1 MPRQED
7 LSDFEEDDEPVIEKT
22 KEKKKKEKKTLVFE
36 IKLAEDVNEKYE
48 YNYKE
53 MVKEHEERMKKVDS
67 DIEIIEILD
76 DDPVPKKKKYKKPV
90 NVDPED
96 EYDLDDDF
104 IDDTEANDEVV
115 PDQVSTEHGGF
126 YINIGRLKYVE
137 LDAGSIAT
145 GGKSALSMIKI
156 PQYSPIPDGSKSI
169 GGSYTGSGAVP
180 GRSSTPSIISARKTP
195 TQGFI
200 YQTYNYPNHQ

>member
-7 LSDFEEDDEPVIEKT
+7 LSDFEEDDEPVIEKA

-180 GRSSTPSIISARKTP
+180 GRSSTPSIISARRTP

-200 YQTYNYPNHQ
+200 

>member
-1 MPRQED
+1 M
-7 LSDFEEDDEPVIEKT
+7 SDFEKDDELVIEET

-36 IKLAEDVNEKYE
+36 IELAEDVNEKYE

-137 LDAGSIAT
+137 LGAGTTAT

-156 PQYSPIPDGSKSI
+156 PQFSLIPDSSKSI

-180 GRSSTPSIISARKTP
+180 GRSLTPSIISARKTP
-195 TQGFI
+195 TIGFI
-200 YQTYNYPNHQ
+200 YQTYNYPNH

>member
-7 LSDFEEDDEPVIEKT
+7 LSDFEDDDEPVIEKT

-36 IKLAEDVNEKYE
+36 IKIAEDVNEKYE
-48 YNYKE
+48 YNFKE

-137 LDAGSIAT
+137 LGAGTTAT

-156 PQYSPIPDGSKSI
+156 PQFSLIPDSSKSI

-180 GRSSTPSIISARKTP
+180 GRSLTPSIISARKTP
-195 TQGFI
+195 TIGFI
-200 YQTYNYPNHQ
+200 YQTYNYPNH

>member
-7 LSDFEEDDEPVIEKT
+7 LSGFEEDDEPVIEKT
-22 KEKKKKEKKTLVFE
+22 KEKKKEKKTLVFE

-145 GGKSALSMIKI
+145 GGKSAL
-156 PQYSPIPDGSKSI
+156 YD
-169 GGSYTGSGAVP
+169 
-180 GRSSTPSIISARKTP
+180 
-195 TQGFI
+195 
-200 YQTYNYPNHQ
+200 

>member
-1 MPRQED
+1 M
-7 LSDFEEDDEPVIEKT
+7 SDFEEDDEPVIEDT
-22 KEKKKKEKKTLVFE
+22 KEKKREKKTLVFE

-137 LDAGSIAT
+137 LDAGATAT
-145 GGKSALSMIKI
+145 GGKSALL
-156 PQYSPIPDGSKSI
+156 
-169 GGSYTGSGAVP
+169 V
-180 GRSSTPSIISARKTP
+180 
-195 TQGFI
+195 
-200 YQTYNYPNHQ
+200 

>member
-200 YQTYNYPNHQ
+200 YQTYNYPNH

>member
-1 MPRQED
+1 MCTTP
-7 LSDFEEDDEPVIEKT
+7 
-22 KEKKKKEKKTLVFE
+22 
-36 IKLAEDVNEKYE
+36 
-48 YNYKE
+48 
-53 MVKEHEERMKKVDS
+53 
-67 DIEIIEILD
+67 
-76 DDPVPKKKKYKKPV
+76 KKPV

-137 LDAGSIAT
+137 LGAGTTAT

-156 PQYSPIPDGSKSI
+156 PQYSPIPDSSKSI

-180 GRSSTPSIISARKTP
+180 GRSSTPSIVSAKRTP
-195 TQGFI
+195 TQGSI
-200 YQTYNYPNHQ
+200 

>member
-1 MPRQED
+1 MG
-7 LSDFEEDDEPVIEKT
+7 
-22 KEKKKKEKKTLVFE
+22 
-36 IKLAEDVNEKYE
+36 
-48 YNYKE
+48 
-53 MVKEHEERMKKVDS
+53 
-67 DIEIIEILD
+67 
-76 DDPVPKKKKYKKPV
+76 YKKPV

-137 LDAGSIAT
+137 LGAGATAT
-145 GGKSALSMIKI
+145 G
-156 PQYSPIPDGSKSI
+156 DGSKSI

-180 GRSSTPSIISARKTP
+180 GRSSTPSIISARGTP
-195 TQGFI
+195 MQGGRRTVLLSVGI
-200 YQTYNYPNHQ
+200 QEGLHSVYAVVTC